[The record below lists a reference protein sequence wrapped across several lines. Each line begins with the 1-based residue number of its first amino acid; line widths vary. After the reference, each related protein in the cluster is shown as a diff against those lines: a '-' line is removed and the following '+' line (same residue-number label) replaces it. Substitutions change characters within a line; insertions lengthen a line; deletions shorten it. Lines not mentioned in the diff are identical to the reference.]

1 MVITFSKQHFGS
13 QIAVMK
19 EKMITFSK
27 HFGSQIA
34 VMQKKNGKAKLQ

>member
-1 MVITFSKQHFGS
+1 
-13 QIAVMK
+13 MK